1 LLAFPSVERLHS
13 LLVIRLSSLGD
24 VLFALPAVQALIA
37 SGRAERV
44 SWLVEDRAAP
54 LLKAA
59 AGLHEVVVFPRSQPG
74 RWLTHALAM
83 RRRRDE
89 LVLDMQGT
97 LKTRLQL
104 GLLRAP
110 RKLGFDSS
118 LARDGAERALTDPV
132 QPPSWARHRVEQ
144 GLALVGSL
152 GVEISRRPERPKL
165 DVDPPAAQRVA
176 DFLARMP
183 GKGPVVV
190 LHPGTSAFGSLK
202 RWPPEHFAALGA
214 ALCRSAGTRL
224 LINGGPGDEPQV
236 AAVRAALRVPATPVP
251 PGSLGDL
258 TAWMAAADVVIAA
271 DSLPL
276 HLANALGTPVV
287 GLYGPKD
294 PALTGPFF
302 DRATVVRAGVAC
314 SPCTLRRCGDRICMQ
329 QLPVDEVEAAAL
341 ALLGEQTP

>member
-1 LLAFPSVERLHS
+1 VERLHS

-44 SWLVEDRAAP
+44 SWLVEDRAAA
-54 LLKAA
+54 LLSGV

-89 LVLDMQGT
+89 VVLDMQGT

-118 LARDGAERALTDPV
+118 LARDGAEGGLTETV

-144 GLALVGSL
+144 GLALVNAL
-152 GVEISRRPERPKL
+152 GVEAPRRPERPTIT
-165 DVDPPAAQRVA
+165 VDPSSADRVA
-176 DFLARMP
+176 AFIERLP

-190 LHPGTSAFGSLK
+190 LHPGTSAFGALK

-214 ALCRSAGTRL
+214 ALSRSAGARL

-251 PGSLGDL
+251 PGSLSDL
-258 TAWMAAADVVIAA
+258 TAWMAAADVLVAA

-294 PALTGPFF
+294 PAVTGPFF

-314 SPCTLRRCGDRICMQ
+314 SPCTLRRCGDRICMER
-329 QLPVDEVEAAAL
+329 LPVDEVEAAAL
-341 ALLGEQTP
+341 ALLEGRPS

>member
-1 LLAFPSVERLHS
+1 VERLHS

-44 SWLVEDRAAP
+44 SWLVEDRAAG
-54 LLKAA
+54 LLSGV
-59 AGLHEVVVFPRSQPG
+59 AGLHEVVVFPRREPG

-83 RRRRDE
+83 RRRRDDA
-89 LVLDMQGT
+89 VLDMQGT
-97 LKTRLQL
+97 LKTRVQL
-104 GLLRAP
+104 GLLRSP

-118 LARDGAERALTDPV
+118 LARDGAELALTERI
-132 QPPSWARHRVEQ
+132 QPPSWAHHRVEQ
-144 GLALVGSL
+144 GLALL
-152 GVEISRRPERPKL
+152 AALDLKAPRRAARPVIAVTPE
-165 DVDPPAAQRVA
+165 AAERA
-176 DFLARMP
+176 ASFIERLP
-183 GKGPVVV
+183 GQGPTVV

-202 RWPPEHFAALGA
+202 RWPPEHYAALGA
-214 ALCRSAGTRL
+214 ALSRSVGARL
-224 LINGGPGDEPQV
+224 VINAGPGDEPQV

-251 PGSLGDL
+251 PGSLRDL
-258 TAWMAAADVVIAA
+258 TALMSAADLVVAS

-294 PALTGPFF
+294 PAVTGPYF

-329 QLPVDEVEAAAL
+329 QLQVDEVEAAAL
-341 ALLGEQTP
+341 SLMQEPHA